1 MDTLDKMQQEVVE
14 IFKKY
19 DAQGTKTWSYDV
31 ASHDLQYQVGN
42 LSKCVLQLQNY
53 RYREGLDESQIKA
66 KLSDELADIMAEV
79 LFIAHELDIDL
90 HSAWDNMLAS
100 DQKKISER
108 S

>member
-14 IFKKY
+14 IFRKY
-19 DAQGTKTWSYDV
+19 DAQGTKTWTYEV

-42 LSKCVLQLQNY
+42 LSKCILQLQNY
-53 RYREGLDESQIKA
+53 RYREGLDESQIKD

-79 LFIAHELDIDL
+79 LFIAHELDINL
-90 HSAWDNMLAS
+90 HSAWANMLDS
-100 DQKKISER
+100 DKKKINER

>member
-53 RYREGLDESQIKA
+53 RYREGLDEVQIKA

-90 HSAWDNMLAS
+90 HSAWANMLAS